1 MNIPDTGV
9 GAPHASSR
17 ATRPLLL
24 RTWLGAIGRG
34 ARSGFH
40 VAPENRRAP
49 PRAPEEKPPESRAN
63 KPARSAAAE
72 PGAVLPGHS
81 PHGLGEL
88 VFQDL
93 RRFRVPP
100 DFRGRGIAVVALW
113 RIVQGSLFAWSPPP
127 LHGWRR
133 LLLRLFGARIGEGV
147 RIMPTARV
155 AYPWKL
161 SIGDHTWIGGGA
173 ELYSLA
179 PIVIGAHA
187 VISQRSYLC
196 AAGHAVDHLDF
207 RYAAAPVV
215 IGDQVW
221 VAMDAM
227 VAPGV
232 TIGPGAVLGA
242 RSSAFHDIPPGVIAV
257 GCPARPGRRRPAQPP
272 LPGGQDAQRD
282 AHKHGACPSYS
293 AGAAATASAWIRH
306 GHAGPRQ
313 PG

>member
-1 MNIPDTGV
+1 MNTPDTGAAALR
-9 GAPHASSR
+9 APSR
-17 ATRPLLL
+17 ATRPPAP
-24 RTWLGAIGRG
+24 RSWFGAFGRG
-34 ARSGFH
+34 TSPGFPAQH
-40 VAPENRRAP
+40 ENHGSAPRASDGNAPENRA
-49 PRAPEEKPPESRAN
+49 AI
-63 KPARSAAAE
+63 PARPATPE
-72 PGAVLPGHS
+72 PGAALPGS
-81 PHGLGEL
+81 PHASRDLA
-88 VFQDL
+88 FQDL
-93 RRFRVPP
+93 RRFRVPSG
-100 DFRGRGIAVVALW
+100 FRGRSIAMVALW

-133 LLLRLFGARIGEGV
+133 MLLRLFGARIGVGV

-161 SIGDHTWIGGGA
+161 AIGDHTWIGGGA

-179 PIVIGAHA
+179 PIIIGAHV

-196 AAGHAVDHLDF
+196 AAGHAVDHVDF

-232 TIGPGAVLGA
+232 TIGSGAVLGA

-257 GCPARPGRRRPAQPP
+257 GSPARPGRRRPAQPP

-282 AHKHGACPSYS
+282 AYKHGACPSYS